1 MIYEVHPADPEI
13 WNERKWWVVE
23 KYKKDDPMPRFLTRF
38 FTKEE
43 AQGVANSM
51 TKKSKTGEHDGRID
65 KGVPK

>member
-1 MIYEVHPADPEI
+1 
-13 WNERKWWVVE
+13 
-23 KYKKDDPMPRFLTRF
+23 MPRFLTRF

-51 TKKSKTGEHDGRID
+51 TNKSKTGEHDGRID